1 VNDISNTESLNPYS
15 KCVRWWPTLLAP
27 LAMLVMIVL
36 SGWLDAGTMKI
47 YAEPVS
53 PPLLALA
60 AVCFAL
66 RAWKTRN
73 PLCAILTGLA
83 FAFTCR
89 EIHFTGTDLGVK
101 VALVVLV
108 VWTVLWRKRLT
119 TPIANIKHVRWVLAS
134 GFTYALCMLV
144 QKRVFSAKHLGMI
157 PNEDAIHIP
166 LEEGL
171 ELVAHLLLLL
181 SAVMGGWKTAPP
193 RGNPNPAT
201 PESSA
206 KQS

>member
-1 VNDISNTESLNPYS
+1 MNDTHNTESLSTYS
-15 KCVRWWPTLLAP
+15 KCARWWPALLAP
-27 LAMLVMIVL
+27 LAMVIMIIV
-36 SGWLDAGTMKI
+36 SGQLDAGTVKV

-60 AVCFAL
+60 TACFAL

-89 EIHFTGTDLGVK
+89 EIHFTGTDRGVK
-101 VALVVLV
+101 IALAILIA
-108 VWTVLWRKRLT
+108 WTVIWRKRLAA
-119 TPIANIKHVRWVLAS
+119 PIANIKHVRWVLAS
-134 GFTYALCMLV
+134 GLTYVLCMLV
-144 QKRVFSAKHLGMI
+144 QKRVFKEKYLGMI

-181 SAVMGGWKTAPP
+181 SAVMGGWK
-193 RGNPNPAT
+193 
-201 PESSA
+201 SA
-206 KQS
+206 QKSDR